1 MRSLN
6 SGLVFLSLFL
16 FLSFFFFF
24 FFACMYP
31 ACFGLYHSFFCGW
44 VTWHICTHVCAQV
57 VHKDA
62 MRGFQVSTTVYSPL
76 KQGLSLTLVPWDPH
90 VYISSSLVPDAC
102 SQAQMSHGCP
112 DSGLHYCTSAISHIS
127 ISSPIISSHQ
137 NRLNFL
143 PFCTFELHPKLSH
156 HRILRHTRVGQS
168 SSKRSS
174 FGSFPG
180 PSTTRGDSLKPCME
194 ISLRNHFYVWIPC
207 LLSLIL
213 LPSSVYKLAF
223 QYVSGHL

>member
-1 MRSLN
+1 MHTCVCPS
-6 SGLVFLSLFL
+6 
-16 FLSFFFFF
+16 
-24 FFACMYP
+24 
-31 ACFGLYHSFFCGW
+31 
-44 VTWHICTHVCAQV
+44 CAQRCHERLSG
-57 VHKDA
+57 VHY
-62 MRGFQVSTTVYSPL
+62 SLYSPL

-90 VYISSSLVPDAC
+90 VYIYSSPVPDAC

-112 DSGLHYCTSAISHIS
+112 DSGLHCCTSAISHIS
-127 ISSPIISSHQ
+127 ISSPIICSHQ

-156 HRILRHTRVGQS
+156 HRILRHTRVSQS

-194 ISLRNHFYVWIPC
+194 ISLRNHFYVWIPW

-223 QYVSGHL
+223 QYVGGHL